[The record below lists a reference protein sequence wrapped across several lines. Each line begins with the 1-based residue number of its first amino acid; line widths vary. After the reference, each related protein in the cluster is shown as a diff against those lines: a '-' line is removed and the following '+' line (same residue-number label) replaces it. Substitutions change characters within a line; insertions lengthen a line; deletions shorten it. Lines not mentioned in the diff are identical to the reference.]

1 MQCHLK
7 SVVKDFLQSSSISE
21 TPLQSNTIVAQ
32 IELLARAVLW
42 LTGKIS
48 RERIPSRLRRLGERR
63 KPRPPTTNFLVL
75 ELPERFWRDFEAAIG
90 DIQDLAKKDARSKST
105 EETILSPGANV
116 PVAPMESAHEQGYI
130 CLYFTGCHFGVI
142 RRVYGDRPPVPRSA
156 ERYDCMSWHP
166 V

>member
-75 ELPERFWRDFEAAIG
+75 ELPERFCRDFEASIG
-90 DIQDLAKKDARSKST
+90 DIQDLAKKMQGQTVLRKLYSR
-105 EETILSPGANV
+105 LVRMSPF
-116 PVAPMESAHEQGYI
+116 PQWSQR
-130 CLYFTGCHFGVI
+130 L
-142 RRVYGDRPPVPRSA
+142 
-156 ERYDCMSWHP
+156 
-166 V
+166 